1 MDEARW
7 LDTQAKKI
15 SRRLG
20 VEFDDARQ
28 TLALYR
34 AKGEVHQ
41 YAFLHAY
48 RELRTDFDKKPW
60 RLHEELMDVRAC
72 RDDPVVFDEIWPDL
86 DERMQRLVA
95 AHLLGLDQEQ
105 IGRRLNI
112 SARQVRRLKT
122 ELIKRIAE
130 NN

>member
-1 MDEARW
+1 MDESRW

-60 RLHEELMDVRAC
+60 RLHEDLMDLRAC
-72 RDDPVVFDEIWPDL
+72 CDQTEELGEIWHRL
-86 DERMQRLVA
+86 DERMQELA
-95 AHLLGLDQEQ
+95 SAHLLGLTQEE
-105 IGRRLNI
+105 IGKRLNI

-122 ELIKRIAE
+122 KLKRILKK
-130 NN
+130 N